1 MLAAQLVEPRF
12 QHLDALADQ
21 PAVGFELRLAGAAQ
35 ADATLLPLEVGPGP
49 NQAGRE
55 VLQLRELDLQLAFV
69 AARALREDVENEA
82 RTIDDAPIKHSLQ
95 IALLSGC
102 ERVIEDDDFDVVR
115 FAGKPQ
121 FVGFAAADEQGGVGA
136 GAAARQRDGGMGAR
150 AGGEQAEFFETG
162 FEIGLAEID
171 AD

>member
-21 PAVGFELRLAGAAQ
+21 SAVGFELRLAGAAQ

-95 IALLSGC
+95 IALL
-102 ERVIEDDDFDVVR
+102 
-115 FAGKPQ
+115 
-121 FVGFAAADEQGGVGA
+121 A
-136 GAAARQRDGGMGAR
+136 GASA
-150 AGGEQAEFFETG
+150 
-162 FEIGLAEID
+162 
-171 AD
+171 